1 MRTQVEAEFVVPV
14 FEDALVGGGEAFDQ
28 GWRFR
33 RGCGN
38 QMIAGAAGGRR
49 NPKELGVH
57 ASRLSIRRAASP
69 GNTT

>member
-1 MRTQVEAEFVVPV
+1 MRTQVEGEFLVPV
-14 FEDALVGGGEAFDQ
+14 FEDTLVRGGEPFDQ
-28 GWRFR
+28 GWRLR

-57 ASRLSIRRAASP
+57 ACLLSIRRAVAA
-69 GNTT
+69 GEYY